1 MKLPVGLIILVYIFF
16 FVIYFCL
23 RASEK
28 TVFDFILFYGK
39 TKRERKEYIK
49 NTSFL
54 YRWSFIGAFSKK
66 TQCDY
71 KGRLKLIFILSNLSF
86 LFYFFIVTYWL
97 FYYKETP
104 GRLDLFEIMVIISGS
119 VIFIFLCW
127 IGYCSTDWT
136 KVTLS
141 GFIWRLLRRRGRTED
156 GIGNRDFYLNLSEKK
171 KK

>member
-1 MKLPVGLIILVYIFF
+1 MKFPVGLIILVYIFF

-86 LFYFFIVTYWL
+86 LFYFF
-97 FYYKETP
+97 
-104 GRLDLFEIMVIISGS
+104 R
-119 VIFIFLCW
+119 
-127 IGYCSTDWT
+127 
-136 KVTLS
+136 
-141 GFIWRLLRRRGRTED
+141 
-156 GIGNRDFYLNLSEKK
+156 
-171 KK
+171 